1 MAETSTQG
9 TSEFYSI
16 QRSLYFPSTR
26 PNSSVSEGEG
36 VVYNTNIVR
45 QLCAEIAREKD
56 SQKIQELHSLLHAII
71 REDQEE
77 IRIRMAFL
85 AKKYP
90 IVVAEFQAD

>member
-1 MAETSTQG
+1 MSETSTLG
-9 TSEFYSI
+9 MAEFYSI

-26 PNSSVSEGEG
+26 PNSSVPEGEG
-36 VVYNTNIVR
+36 FVYNFNIVR

>member
-1 MAETSTQG
+1 
-9 TSEFYSI
+9 
-16 QRSLYFPSTR
+16 
-26 PNSSVSEGEG
+26 
-36 VVYNTNIVR
+36 VYNTNIVR
-45 QLCAEIAREKD
+45 QLCAEIAREKY
-56 SQKIQELHSLLHAII
+56 SQKVQELLSLLHAII